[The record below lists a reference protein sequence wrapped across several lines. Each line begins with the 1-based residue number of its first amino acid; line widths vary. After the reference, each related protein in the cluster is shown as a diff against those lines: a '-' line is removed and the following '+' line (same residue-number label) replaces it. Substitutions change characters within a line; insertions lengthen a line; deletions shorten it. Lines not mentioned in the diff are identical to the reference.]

1 MSSCPDHTPEKG
13 HTPLRRLLAGQS
25 LAVLSTCG
33 DGRPYASLVGFAHDA
48 TLSRL
53 FFATAR
59 NTRKFAN
66 LQACPHAAL
75 LVDSRTHRAED
86 FQEASA
92 VTAVGPVRELRDGE
106 RAEAVTIFLARH
118 PQLASFLAGD
128 DCALLAMDVA
138 SFLLVAR
145 FQEVTEIRPPVA
157 P

>member
-1 MSSCPDHTPEKG
+1 MPSPDSSSARAS
-13 HTPLRRLLAGQS
+13 LRCLLAGQS

-33 DGRPYASLVGFAHDA
+33 DGHPYASLVGFAHDA

-59 NTRKFAN
+59 GTRKFAN
-66 LQACPHAAL
+66 LRDCPHAAL
-75 LVDSRTHRAED
+75 LVDSRRHRAED

-106 RAEAVTIFLARH
+106 RAAAATTFLARH
-118 PQLASFLAGD
+118 PQLADFLGGD
-128 DCALLAMDVA
+128 DCALLGMDVA
-138 SFLLVAR
+138 SYLLVAR